1 MFSYSIAHPHIWK
14 GITFPP
20 GLQKSL
26 KRSVRERLIDSERG
40 RILRPL
46 HPLVLLNVKER
57 KISRKVGGEQ

>member
-26 KRSVRERLIDSERG
+26 KRSMRERLIDSERG

-46 HPLVLLNVKER
+46 HPFSSLECKGKKNQQK
-57 KISRKVGGEQ
+57 SRW